1 MWKDTGKIILHC
13 SAHWSA
19 IWVRE
24 QNYEVNWVFYFE
36 HQMFAV
42 IYIMIFGDEFQFPR
56 LIKSFIGNAYMYMYL
71 PASKKNIEIVGEK
84 RSLSYKNSYLNKWIN
99 ILSIF
104 GVV

>member
-1 MWKDTGKIILHC
+1 MWKNTGKIILHC
-13 SAHWSA
+13 SAHWST

-36 HQMFAV
+36 HQMFAA
-42 IYIMIFGDEFQFPR
+42 IYIMLFGVEFQFSR
-56 LIKSFIGNAYMYMYL
+56 LIKSFIGICQRR
-71 PASKKNIEIVGEK
+71 KKYIEIVGEK